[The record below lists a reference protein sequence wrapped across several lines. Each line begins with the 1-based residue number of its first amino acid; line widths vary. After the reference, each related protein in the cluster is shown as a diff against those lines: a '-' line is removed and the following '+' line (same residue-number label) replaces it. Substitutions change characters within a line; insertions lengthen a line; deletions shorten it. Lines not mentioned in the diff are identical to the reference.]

1 MEKVGMFIVS
11 ILRSVGI
18 FYGRWVNY
26 GVIWYISLPR
36 FGLLK
41 NKKNLATLNS
51 LCLAHRRAD
60 RSRGK

>member
-1 MEKVGMFIVS
+1 MFIVS
-11 ILRSVGI
+11 ILRSFGI
-18 FYGRWVNY
+18 FYGRWVNFM
-26 GVIWYISLPR
+26 VIWYISLPR

-51 LCLAHRRAD
+51 LGLAHRRAD